1 MGSRVSND
9 ARGFD
14 LADQGDHLVS
24 LRAMVSYGFQRCSV
38 WKLRSTG
45 EADVFAGKEEGSL
58 DGPMTICCFRQPMG
72 IATEF
77 DSVVYVGDT

>member
-1 MGSRVSND
+1 MSND

-24 LRAMVSYGFQRCSV
+24 LRVMVSYGFQDCSV
-38 WKLRSTG
+38 WKLRSTR

-58 DGPMTICCFRQPMG
+58 EMDQ
-72 IATEF
+72 
-77 DSVVYVGDT
+77 